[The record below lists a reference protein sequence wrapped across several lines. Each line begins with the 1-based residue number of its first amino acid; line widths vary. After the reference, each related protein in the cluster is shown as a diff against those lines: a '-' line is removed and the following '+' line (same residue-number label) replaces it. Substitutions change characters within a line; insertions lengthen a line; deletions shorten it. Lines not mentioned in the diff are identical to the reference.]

1 MIRVL
6 VVDDEPLARR
16 RVASLLKDDIVV
28 AGEAGHGTEA
38 VDMIAALKPDLV
50 FLDIQMPEM
59 SGFDVIAAVGLDA
72 MPPTVFVTAFDAYAV
87 QAFEV
92 QALDYLLK
100 PFDDERFARVVA
112 RARLRLPQALGIQN
126 ILARQPSRL
135 IARSRGVMRVI
146 HLEDIDWIGAA
157 GDYAEVHAKGRSH
170 LIDESLASLNARLPA
185 EQFVRIHRSAI
196 IRLDRVAEIRT
207 GDHGDGGVRL
217 RCGTE
222 LRISRRFR
230 DGLANLLT

>member
-1 MIRVL
+1 MIRAL

-16 RVASLLKDDIVV
+16 RVASLLNGDFTV
-28 AGEAGHGTEA
+28 AGEASHGAEA
-38 VDMIAALKPDLV
+38 VDMIASLKPDLV

-59 SGFDVIAAVGLDA
+59 TGFDVIAAIGVDF
-72 MPPTVFVTAFDAYAV
+72 MPPTIFVTAFDAYAV

-112 RARLRLPQALGIQN
+112 RARQRLPQANGIRT
-126 ILARQPSRL
+126 ILAEQPAKL
-135 IARSRGVMRVI
+135 IARSRGVTRVI
-146 HLEDIDWIGAA
+146 HLEDVDWIGAA
-157 GDYAEVHAKGRSH
+157 GDYAEVHAKGRSY
-170 LIDESLASLNARLPA
+170 LIDESLAALTARLPV
-185 EQFVRIHRSAI
+185 EQFARIHRSAI

-207 GDHGDGGVRL
+207 GDHGDGGLRL

-222 LRISRRFR
+222 LRVSRRFR
-230 DGLANLLT
+230 DGLAGLFA

>member
-1 MIRVL
+1 MIRAL

-16 RVASLLKDDIVV
+16 RVVSLLKNDMVV
-28 AGEAGHGTEA
+28 AGEAGHGAEA

-72 MPPTVFVTAFDAYAV
+72 MPTTVFVTAFDAYAV

-100 PFDDERFARVVA
+100 PFDDERFAKVVN
-112 RARLRLPQALGIQN
+112 RARQHLSQTASIRS
-126 ILARQPSRL
+126 ILAEQSPRL
-135 IARSRGVMRVI
+135 IARSRGIMRVI

-157 GDYAEVHAKGRSH
+157 GDYAEVHCKGRSY
-170 LIDESLASLNARLPA
+170 LIDDSMSALTARLPA
-185 EQFVRIHRSAI
+185 GQFARIHRAAI
-196 IRLDRVAEIRT
+196 VRLDRIAEIRM
-207 GDHGDGGVRL
+207 GAHGDGAL
-217 RCGTE
+217 HLICGTE
-222 LRISRRFR
+222 LRVSRRFR
-230 DGLANLLT
+230 DGLSGLSI